1 VLAAAQ
7 RLRRR
12 EDFAATIRNGR
23 RAGRGTL
30 VVHYLQPSPLLRP
43 DTPPVESAQLV
54 QSAQPARST
63 EPAQAVVAETARA
76 KVDVPEAGRLPMVAQ
91 FDGSIEPV
99 PADQA
104 SARAGFVVSKAV
116 GNAVVR
122 NTVKRRLRHLVR
134 SRIGDLPAGAVL
146 VVRALPEAAN
156 ARYQILENDFD
167 SALDA
172 ARRPKSR
179 GARR

>member
-23 RAGRGTL
+23 RAGRGAL
-30 VVHYLQPSPLLRP
+30 VVHYLQPDP
-43 DTPPVESAQLV
+43 DPQQLD
-54 QSAQPARST
+54 
-63 EPAQAVVAETARA
+63 EPT
-76 KVDVPEAGRLPMVAQ
+76 
-91 FDGSIEPV
+91 EPV

-122 NTVKRRLRHLVR
+122 NSVKRRLRHLVR
-134 SRIGDLPAGAVL
+134 SRIADLPAGAVV
-146 VVRALPEAAN
+146 VVRALPEAAKV
-156 ARYQILENDFD
+156 RYQILENDFD
-167 SALDA
+167 SALEA
-172 ARRPKSR
+172 VRRPKNR